1 MKFKIFLLVLAISF
15 TGISVGSAN
24 NRKANRY
31 FELFKYAK
39 AIPLYKKS
47 AEKGSEDQ
55 KREATFRLADC
66 YRMINDVNE
75 ARSWYARG
83 IELYDPEPVHY
94 FYLGQALRS
103 LGEYEEAEKAFLKYA
118 ELNPSDPRGA
128 IFARYSREIPDL
140 ESLDESVEIRNAAA
154 LNSKF
159 YDFAPVFYKEGVLF
173 ASDRSSPMIDDHVY
187 EWTNYGYLDLYYSTP
202 AYFRDFWTE
211 MSSPKRMSDVLNQT
225 WHDGPVSFSPDFK
238 NIFLTRTTKSKVKRD
253 QNNYK
258 TSLLKIYTAE
268 ISDNQ
273 RVDFEPFSNNSE
285 TYSVGHPTVS
295 ADGSKLIFS
304 SDMFGGFGGSDLYV
318 SEKTGGSWSKPQ
330 NLGPQVNTFGN
341 EVFPFWYNDT
351 TLYFSSDGHFG
362 YGGLDLFESKWDGKA
377 WLAPENMRK
386 PLNSSYDDFGIVFHR
401 EKNDG
406 FFSSNRPGGKGAD
419 DIYAIRNYTKKPAK
433 KEKDKEIADGG
444 RWMGSGV
451 NACGYVKD
459 KGSLLPLENA
469 TVFAINSLTHDV
481 MVLKTDAKGYYCIP
495 VEKDV
500 LYVAKA
506 MKPGFFDDC
515 LNFRFAVL
523 DTVKGNPVPRDLLL
537 DKYEVNKTYVL
548 ENIYYDL
555 DKWFI
560 RPDAKPSLDKV
571 VRLLKDYPIAIELSS
586 HTDSRASQEYNDILS
601 QKRAEAAVRYIT
613 LQGVNPVR
621 MVAQGYGETRL
632 VNRCADGVPCSEK
645 EHQANRRTEFKILDT
660 SSEYFGKE
668 PFNPDIFK
676 AGEKI
681 ALQVLDPDFFKGCL
695 RPENN
700 LGSAVQK
707 NSPMTPQPAI
717 EPQAGDGMAKT
728 TISPESDPALAAGKP
743 QPGLK
748 PAIATNQAK
757 GQPLELDGSSPDT
770 GTFFTVQI
778 FANLIPLDM
787 ESAVF
792 KGETGIFE
800 KRVGEYFKYFAGMYG
815 TYNEAASK
823 RRQLASK
830 FNGCFVVGFKEGVAV
845 TSAELKSF
853 LKQ

>member
-1 MKFKIFLLVLAISF
+1 MKFKIFLLVLAISL
-15 TGISVGSAN
+15 TGISRGVSN

-31 FELFKYAK
+31 FELYKYAK

-47 AEKGSEDQ
+47 VEKGSEAE

-66 YRMINDVNE
+66 YRMINDVKE

-83 IELYDPEPVHY
+83 IDLYEADPVHY

-103 LGEYEEAEKAFLKYA
+103 LEEYDEAEKAFLKYA
-118 ELNPSDPRGA
+118 ELNSSDERGDL
-128 IFARYSREIPDL
+128 FARYSREIQEL
-140 ESLDESVEIRNAAA
+140 EMLDETVEIRNATP
-154 LNSKF
+154 LNSKY
-159 YDFAPVFYKEGVLF
+159 YDFAPVFYQEGVLF
-173 ASDRSSPMIDDHVY
+173 TSDRSSGMTDESVY

-202 AYFRDFWTE
+202 DYFRDFWTA
-211 MSSPKRMSDVLNQT
+211 MSPPKRMSDVFNQT
-225 WHDGPVSFSPDFK
+225 WHDGPVSFSADGQT
-238 NIFLTRTTKSKVKRD
+238 IFLTRTTKSKVRRD
-253 QNNYK
+253 ENNFR
-258 TSLLKIYTAE
+258 TSLLKIYVGE
-268 ISDNQ
+268 VSGKQ
-273 RVDFEPFSNNSE
+273 RVAYEPFPYNSE

-318 SEKTGGSWSKPQ
+318 SEKTDGQWSKPQ
-330 NLGPQVNTFGN
+330 NLGPKINTFGN
-341 EVFPFWYNDT
+341 EVFPFWFNDT

-362 YGGLDLFESKWDGKA
+362 YGGLDIFEAQWKDGG
-377 WLAPENMRK
+377 WQSPENMRK
-386 PLNSSYDDFGIVFHR
+386 PLNSSSDDFGIVFHK

-419 DIYAIRNYTKKPAK
+419 DIYAIRNYTKKPAR
-433 KEKDKEIADGG
+433 KEKEKEIAEEGK
-444 RWMGSGV
+444 WTASGLKV
-451 NACGYVKD
+451 CGYVKE
-459 KGSLLPLENA
+459 KGSLLPLDNA

-481 MVLKTDAKGYYCIP
+481 LVLKTDEAGYYCIP
-495 VEKDV
+495 VENDV

-515 LNFRFAVL
+515 LNFRFFGL
-523 DTVKGNPVPRDLLL
+523 DSAKNNPVPRDLLL
-537 DKYEVNKTYVL
+537 DRYEVNKIFAI

-555 DKWFI
+555 DKWHI
-560 RPDAKPSLDKV
+560 RPDAKPSLDRV
-571 VRLLKDYPIAIELSS
+571 VQLMKEYPIAIELSS

-613 LQGVNPVR
+613 LKGVNPVR
-621 MVAQGYGETRL
+621 MVAQGYGENKL
-632 VNRCADGVPCSEK
+632 INRCADGVPCSEK

-660 SSEYFGKE
+660 ASEYFDKE

-681 ALQVLDPDFFKGCL
+681 AVQVLDPDFFKGCL
-695 RPENN
+695 LQERNVGSTVQQPVPVTPE
-700 LGSAVQK
+700 LARA
-707 NSPMTPQPAI
+707 TP
-717 EPQAGDGMAKT
+717 DGGGTVKT
-728 TISPESDPALAAGKP
+728 TLTQVTVYTAESGKTQSGIQSVP
-743 QPGLK
+743 VVTQGNSQL
-748 PAIATNQAK
+748 I
-757 GQPLELDGSSPDT
+757 ELDGSSPET

-800 KRVGEYFKYFAGMYG
+800 KRVGEYYKYFAGMYG
-815 TYNEAASK
+815 TYNEAAAK

-830 FNGCFVVGFKEGVAV
+830 FNGCFVVGFMEGTVV
-845 TSAELKSF
+845 PSGELKAF